1 MENSIAPQSSKL
13 FWQTRAKLAIWYA
26 SVMGAILAICG
37 VGIYEGIA
45 HAHKMTLHREV
56 ASVAGT
62 LHNSLE
68 PVLQKPGQLTDD
80 VRRFLPDLC
89 RLGDACTADPR
100 RHAVGALRQ
109 GEYYAYLLDN
119 EKTPVAVAGTPPH
132 DLPLPAKVPIFLTDV
147 TGTRYY
153 QLTIKLHTQDNRDWG
168 YLQMGRS
175 LEAWDN
181 YLNAVLWLLL
191 LGFPLALLGV
201 GSASWVLAGLAMQ
214 PIYESY
220 QQIQRFTGDAAH
232 ELRTPLAAIRAMVE
246 STLRLKRIEEGEARE
261 TLNAV
266 LRQNQR
272 LSELVTD
279 LLLLSR
285 MERGI
290 EMPRKPCCL
299 NDILADV
306 EEELAALAVQ
316 ERVSLRVE
324 IPEAAVEVLGD
335 EGQLYRSIANLVA
348 NGIQYTPEGGT
359 VTVRLAEM
367 APFAVVEV
375 DDTGIGIAQAD
386 RDRVFDRFYRVQS
399 DRSRNTGG
407 AGLGLSIVKAIARSH
422 QGKITLDSEVGKG
435 SRFTVEL
442 PLKG

>member
-1 MENSIAPQSSKL
+1 MEKAIAPQSSKL

-26 SVMGAILAICG
+26 SVMGVILALCG
-37 VGIYEGIA
+37 VGVYEGIA

-62 LHNSLE
+62 LHDSLE
-68 PVLQKPGQLTDD
+68 PVLDEPGRLTDD

-89 RLGDACTADPR
+89 RFGDSCITNTY

-119 EKTPVAVAGTPPH
+119 GKTPIAVAGTPPS
-132 DLPLPAKVPIFLTDV
+132 DLPLPANVPIFLTDV
-147 TGTRYY
+147 TETRYY
-153 QLTIKLHTQDNRDWG
+153 QVTIKLHTQDNRDWG

-191 LGFPLALLGV
+191 LGFPLALLVV

-214 PIYESY
+214 PIYDSY

-246 STLRLKRIEEGEARE
+246 STLRLKRIDEAEARE
-261 TLNAV
+261 TLTAV
-266 LRQNQR
+266 RRQNQR
-272 LSELVTD
+272 LSELATD

-290 EMPRKPCCL
+290 EMPRRACCL
-299 NDILADV
+299 NDIVADV

-324 IPEAAVEVLGD
+324 IPKMPIEVWGD
-335 EGQLYRSIANLVA
+335 EGQLYRAIANLVA
-348 NGIQYTPEGGT
+348 NGIQYTLEGGT
-359 VTVRLAEM
+359 VTVRLAEVT
-367 APFAVVEV
+367 PFAVVEV
-375 DDTGIGIAQAD
+375 EDTGIGIAEAD
-386 RDRVFDRFYRVQS
+386 RDRLFDRFYRVQS
-399 DRSRNTGG
+399 DRSRHTGG
-407 AGLGLSIVKAIARSH
+407 SGLGLSIVRAIVRSH
-422 QGKITLDSEVGKG
+422 QGKITLESELGRG
-435 SRFTVEL
+435 SCFTVRL
-442 PLKG
+442 PLKV

>member
-89 RLGDACTADPR
+89 RFGDACTADPH

-272 LSELVTD
+272 LSELATD

-299 NDILADV
+299 NDIVADV